1 MGSAVIIP
9 SIVSRAGV
17 VAMPDARGTVFGTAG
32 GAVVARGR
40 LPTDPLFYA
49 DLTLENIV
57 VGSRYRVTRHDTG
70 DELATGVAASTT
82 VNLTG
87 LAVYANP
94 MLVKITVR
102 KGTTAP
108 KYEPLDT
115 FVNITRGTTAA
126 YISQVPDPIA

>member
-1 MGSAVIIP
+1 MSLCIPNANLTLVPAATGRVASAP
-9 SIVSRAGV
+9 RGLSAGV
-17 VAMPDARGTVFGTAG
+17 F
-32 GAVVARGR
+32 R

-57 VGSRYRVTRHDTG
+57 VGSRYRVTRASTG
-70 DELATGVAASTT
+70 EELAAGEAASTT

-87 LAVYANP
+87 LPVYANP

-102 KGTTAP
+102 KGTTTP
-108 KYEPLDT
+108 KYQPLDT
-115 FVNITRGTTAA
+115 FVNMARGVATA